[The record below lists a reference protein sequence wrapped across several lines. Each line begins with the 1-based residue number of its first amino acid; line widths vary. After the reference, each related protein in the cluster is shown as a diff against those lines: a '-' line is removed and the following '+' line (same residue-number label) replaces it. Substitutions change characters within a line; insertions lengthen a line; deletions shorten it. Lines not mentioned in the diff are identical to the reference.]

1 MTFPADE
8 TVSRAVHA
16 FQGMGLNKIMTT
28 LITNVRIDER
38 EEDTFSR

>member
-1 MTFPADE
+1 MTFPADVI
-8 TVSRAVHA
+8 VSRAVHA

-28 LITNVRIDER
+28 MFTNVRFDER